1 MLKFY
6 RLHEEPNAIL
16 VTAAYNRHYGE
27 KLKEEYPGHEIIEDE
42 MVPVGYS
49 YLVNKDEL
57 LKQYKEKT
65 NENSDKGI

>member
-1 MLKFY
+1 MKFY

-27 KLKEEYPGHEIIEDE
+27 KLKEEYPGHEIIESDQ
-42 MVPVGYS
+42 VPLGYS

-57 LKQYKEKT
+57 IKQYQEKT
-65 NENSDKGI
+65 SENNNQGI

>member
-1 MLKFY
+1 MKFY

-27 KLKEEYPGHEIIEDE
+27 KLKEEYPEHEIIESE
-42 MVPVGYS
+42 LVPLGYS

-57 LKQYKEKT
+57 MKQYQEKT
-65 NENSDKGI
+65 SENNNQGI